1 MEIRITSKRKNCCLL
16 HFIVN
21 NQYYILQ
28 TGNAQGDYTLTTTLY
43 KGKCKCH
50 CENIGR
56 IYGGMDQI
64 LNGEY
69 NRKTIK
75 QIDINELKQFLKD
88 NFDYTYKEWLERKEE
103 DK

>member
-1 MEIRITSKRKNCCLL
+1 MEIRITSKRKDCCLL

-21 NQYYILQ
+21 DEYYILQ
-28 TGNAQGDYTLTTTLY
+28 TGDAQGNYTLTTTLY
-43 KGKCKCH
+43 KGKSKCH
-50 CENIGR
+50 CKSIGR

-75 QIDINELKQFLKD
+75 QIGTDELKQFLRD
-88 NFDYTYKEWLERKEE
+88 NFEETYKGWLEN
-103 DK
+103 D